1 MFSCYLIVDR
11 KLEGEIEEALGY
23 IFKVLWYSVHALN

>member
-23 IFKVLWYSVHALN
+23 IFKVLCSVHALN